1 MTETSVVS
9 EAKSQVAVDAT
20 APINNSASS
29 QINKYLMDQQGQ
41 QSQPINFFPAQNP
54 SYAAQPSS
62 STSMMQHHQQDS
74 TSSNNA
80 EQVLQQLLQQ
90 QVDLQNQVN
99 AQMQLN
105 ATTNSTNKAN
115 IQAHQAQQ
123 AQLSSSAGYY
133 PPAHARPH
141 HQQPGDSDLM
151 NLWQQIGSDTQ
162 RMPAFPTGRLYP
174 DSFYGLASHNT
185 GLL

>member
-1 MTETSVVS
+1 MTGTSVVS
-9 EAKSQVAVDAT
+9 EAKSQVAVDA
-20 APINNSASS
+20 NSASN

-41 QSQPINFFPAQNP
+41 QSQPTNFFPTQNP

-80 EQVLQQLLQQ
+80 EQLLQQLLQQ
-90 QVDLQNQVN
+90 QVDLQKQVN

-105 ATTNSTNKAN
+105 ATINSTNNAN
-115 IQAHQAQQ
+115 IQAQQ
-123 AQLSSSAGYY
+123 AQLSSAAGYH

-162 RMPAFPTGRLYP
+162 LMPAFPTGRLCP